1 MTTASTPSSSSS
13 SSIASTNVRRRVRSS
28 FRRLTLPR
36 RGASSSSSSS
46 FQKRRALSGLGD
58 TPASLSVWS
67 TRCGASARSRR
78 GATTTRWASR
88 NDYKDTGATGD
99 GEAGRR
105 RRQRKGL
112 GGLPPD
118 PPALDDILLLLGDCT
133 VLWLYVLYKK
143 VSAVSAMPDFP
154 GWLAPIDVSAQSAAA
169 FAVECAWTL
178 SLWVALSAYKD
189 AYKIDNFK
197 TPTVKDAAVETVNA
211 WVIWAPLQAMGAV
224 MAMKSGLGQAASH
237 GLLVSEV
244 TALGVLLAWRCYAKV
259 FSLLGPSRN
268 ADNAGRDDE
277 EWGEFYRMF
286 SGVAIIC
293 ISCAM
298 VEMIVYGADL

>member
-1 MTTASTPSSSSS
+1 LED
-13 SSIASTNVRRRVRSS
+13 V
-28 FRRLTLPR
+28 
-36 RGASSSSSSS
+36 
-46 FQKRRALSGLGD
+46 
-58 TPASLSVWS
+58 
-67 TRCGASARSRR
+67 
-78 GATTTRWASR
+78 
-88 NDYKDTGATGD
+88 
-99 GEAGRR
+99 
-105 RRQRKGL
+105 
-112 GGLPPD
+112 
-118 PPALDDILLLLGDCT
+118 LLLLGDCT
-133 VLWLYVLYKK
+133 VLWLYALFKK

-169 FAVECAWTL
+169 FVVECVWTL
-178 SLWVALSAYKD
+178 SLWVAVSALCG

-244 TALGVLLAWRCYAKV
+244 TALGVLLGWRCYAKV

-298 VEMIVYGADL
+298 VEMIVYHGADL

>member
-1 MTTASTPSSSSS
+1 MPMPTASSSPSSSY
-13 SSIASTNVRRRVRSS
+13 IATKTARARASHRRLCREVRSFGRQS
-28 FRRLTLPR
+28 
-36 RGASSSSSSS
+36 ASSSSLL
-46 FQKRRALSGLGD
+46 KRRRPSRGSSGTD
-58 TPASLSVWS
+58 AADATAVVASRRTS
-67 TRCGASARSRR
+67 TVRPRR
-78 GATTTRWASR
+78 GATTTRTATPSPDDR
-88 NDYKDTGATGD
+88 ND
-99 GEAGRR
+99 GEGGRR
-105 RRQRKGL
+105 RKGSF
-112 GGLPPD
+112 GPPRPD
-118 PPALDDILLLLGDCT
+118 PPALEDVLLLLGDCT
-133 VLWLYVLYKK
+133 VLWLYALFKK

-169 FAVECAWTL
+169 FVVECVWTL
-178 SLWVALSAYKD
+178 SLWVAVSAFGD

-244 TALGVLLAWRCYAKV
+244 TALGVLLGWRCYAKV

-298 VEMIVYGADL
+298 VEMIVYHGADL

>member
-1 MTTASTPSSSSS
+1 MTTASTPSSS

-36 RGASSSSSSS
+36 RGASSSS
-46 FQKRRALSGLGD
+46 FQKRPSALSGLGD
-58 TPASLSVWS
+58 TPASLSVRS
-67 TRCGASARSRR
+67 TRCGASVRSRR
-78 GATTTRWASR
+78 GATTLTRWASW
-88 NDYKDTGATGD
+88 NDDEDTGATGD

-118 PPALDDILLLLGDCT
+118 PPALDDVLLLLGDCT

-178 SLWVALSAYKD
+178 SLWVALSAFND

-197 TPTVKDAAVETVNA
+197 TPTVKEAAVETVNA

-224 MAMKSGLGQAASH
+224 IAMKSGLGQAASH

-244 TALGVLLAWRCYAKV
+244 TALGVLLGWRCYAKV

>member
-1 MTTASTPSSSSS
+1 
-13 SSIASTNVRRRVRSS
+13 
-28 FRRLTLPR
+28 
-36 RGASSSSSSS
+36 
-46 FQKRRALSGLGD
+46 LGD
-58 TPASLSVWS
+58 TPASLSV
-67 TRCGASARSRR
+67 RSRR

-88 NDYKDTGATGD
+88 NDDEDTGNTG
-99 GEAGRR
+99 
-105 RRQRKGL
+105 
-112 GGLPPD
+112 PD
-118 PPALDDILLLLGDCT
+118 PPAMDDVLLLLGDCT

-178 SLWVALSAYKD
+178 SLWVALSAFVSD

-244 TALGVLLAWRCYAKV
+244 TALGVLLGWRCYAKV

>member
-1 MTTASTPSSSSS
+1 MSMPT
-13 SSIASTNVRRRVRSS
+13 
-28 FRRLTLPR
+28 
-36 RGASSSSSSS
+36 ASSSSSYIATKTARARASHRLRSRRREVRSFGRQSASS
-46 FQKRRALSGLGD
+46 SSASLKRRRPSRGSSGTD
-58 TPASLSVWS
+58 AADATTPVASRGTS
-67 TRCGASARSRR
+67 TVRPRR
-78 GATTTRWASR
+78 GATTTRSATPRDDR
-88 NDYKDTGATGD
+88 ND
-99 GEAGRR
+99 GEGGRR
-105 RRQRKGL
+105 RKGSF
-112 GGLPPD
+112 GPPRPD
-118 PPALDDILLLLGDCT
+118 PPALEDVLLLLGDCT
-133 VLWLYVLYKK
+133 VLWLYALFKK

-169 FAVECAWTL
+169 FVVECVWTL
-178 SLWVALSAYKD
+178 SLWVAVSAFGD

-244 TALGVLLAWRCYAKV
+244 TALGVLLGWRCYAKV

-298 VEMIVYGADL
+298 VEMIVYHGADL